1 MTESYVCERVKKY
14 RKLKKMS
21 LTEFA
26 GKLGLSVSYVSQ
38 IENGK
43 ANLSVSLLLD
53 IVKILNIS
61 SISVLLEEGDR
72 VSTGIV
78 SREKHQSMV
87 RNDLKV
93 ILDMLI
99 VSPEKTL
106 QSTLLYIP
114 AGFDT
119 GKPHSHKGEEICYQL
134 EGESTLYLD
143 GDVKYFLRKGDLAYY
158 PAHMPHKWNNDG
170 TEDARIL
177 VICSPASF

>member
-1 MTESYVCERVKKY
+1 MTESYVCEKIKNY

-26 GKLGLSVSYVSQ
+26 SKLGLSVSYVSQ

-53 IVKILNIS
+53 IVRVLDIA
-61 SISVLLEEGDR
+61 SISVLLEEREPTLIG
-72 VSTGIV
+72 VIP
-78 SREKHQSMV
+78 REKHQSMV

-99 VSPEKTL
+99 VSPEKSL
-106 QSTLLYIP
+106 EATLLYVP

-119 GKPHSHKGEEICYQL
+119 GKAQSHKGEEICYQL
-134 EGESTLYLD
+134 EGEATLHLAGND
-143 GDVKYFLRKGDLAYY
+143 KYSLRKGDLAYY
-158 PAHMPHKWNNDG
+158 PAHVPHKWSNAG
-170 TEDARIL
+170 IEDARIL